1 MSNLGN
7 DFKKYIRE
15 VNNRACQPVGPPG
28 LGLRQVNKVSQGSY
42 GTVYKATFNNTGR
55 RIAYKKINGNAT
67 RNGQDRILGAEFE
80 YKVAK
85 KLKARGFDFVP
96 EMYIYKICY
105 GTTGY
110 LYMEYLEGADFQRW
124 MATSPSVD
132 KVKSVLTQVAV
143 NLYEIKKKIPGFRHH
158 DLHGGNVIIRN
169 VPRKDITWKVG
180 DKTYKASN
188 EGVSVTF
195 IDFGMS
201 TMPGLANPW
210 INNGG
215 FRNFGINRS
224 KSHHMYDIHLFVNR
238 SAYPYVK
245 YNSKYREVK
254 RFIESVFPKTY
265 LGRQNVVPT
274 RNKMQNSYGLKLGG
288 QHGTLPKFKDI
299 LSHPFLTG
307 VSNMNA
313 IKTFNKKM
321 TSKLPRIRTKERMM
335 TKSNVIKKLGGKT
348 KPKSTNT
355 KPKANTRVQR
365 MLASM
370 SRKPPLHPNLK
381 TKR

>member
-7 DFKKYIRE
+7 NFKKYIRE
-15 VNNRACQPVGPPG
+15 GNRACAPGVGIPG

-55 RIAYKKINGNAT
+55 RIAYKKIIG
-67 RNGQDRILGAEFE
+67 GQDRILGAEFE

-110 LYMEYLEGADFQRW
+110 LYMEYLEGADFQKW
-124 MATSPSVD
+124 MATSPSVE

-201 TMPGLANPW
+201 TMPGLAGGNPW
-210 INNGG
+210 INNGS
-215 FRNFGINRS
+215 FRNYGINRS

-238 SAYPYVK
+238 SAYPHVK
-245 YNSKYREVK
+245 YNPKYREVK

-265 LGRQNVVPT
+265 LGRQNVVG
-274 RNKMQNSYGLKLGG
+274 RQNSYGLKLGG
-288 QHGTLPKFKDI
+288 QHATLPKFKDI

-307 VSNMNA
+307 VSKMNA
-313 IKTFNKKM
+313 IRTFNKKM
-321 TSKLPRIRTKERMM
+321 TSKLPRIRTRERTM
-335 TKSNVIKKLGGKT
+335 TRSNVITKLGGKT